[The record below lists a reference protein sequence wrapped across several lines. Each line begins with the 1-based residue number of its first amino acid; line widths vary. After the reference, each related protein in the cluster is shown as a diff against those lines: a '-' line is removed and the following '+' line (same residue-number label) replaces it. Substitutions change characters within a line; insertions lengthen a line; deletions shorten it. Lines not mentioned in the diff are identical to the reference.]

1 MLKKIIYS
9 PLVLL
14 SLVVASIA
22 IGPASTLNWYQP
34 APPRK

>member
-1 MLKKIIYS
+1 MLKKLIYS

-14 SLVVASIA
+14 SLVVAGIA
-22 IGPASTLNWYQP
+22 IGPASFGNFYQP